1 MLSALLSFLGGS
13 AFRMI
18 WGEVSTWLTKRQ
30 DHAHEMEMMRLQA
43 DLDAQRHAL
52 QMDAIRLQAE
62 QGIKVIEAQRE
73 AVVDE
78 LETNAWLEAVKATG
92 RPVGVAWVDAWN
104 AAIRPA
110 GATWALA
117 VLTLDLLFDAVTV
130 SPTVEAVCFAFLGLF
145 VADRAMGK
153 RGK

>member
-1 MLSALLSFLGGS
+1 
-13 AFRMI
+13 
-18 WGEVSTWLTKRQ
+18 
-30 DHAHEMEMMRLQA
+30 MRLQA
-43 DLDAQRHAL
+43 RLDAQRDERQLAA
-52 QMDAIRLQAE
+52 MKWQAE
-62 QGIKVIEAQRE
+62 QGVRVIEAQRE
-73 AVVDE
+73 AAVDE
-78 LETNAWLEAVKATG
+78 LETGAWLEAVKATG

-110 GATWALA
+110 GATWALV
-117 VLTLDLLFDAVTV
+117 VLTLDVLLDSVAV